1 MPRATAI
8 QSNFTAGELTP
19 RLAARTDLAKYH
31 NGVERLENFLIFPH
45 GGISRRGGTEFV
57 AEVKDV
63 TKTVRLFDFEFSN
76 IQTYIL
82 EIGENYIRFYSHD
95 SAGNWGVVVSN
106 SVPYEVTTTYLESE
120 LEELQFAQTGDD
132 LYIVHKNH
140 PPAILARFDHTNWT
154 ISDISF
160 IWDENTT
167 SPWSASN
174 YPTCVCFYEQRCWFA
189 GASNTPQTIWASRT
203 GATNYADMRL
213 FFNSTETGGT
223 TGDVYDYCALNYT
236 IATDRVNKILWLS
249 PGKILACGTVGGE
262 FTITSNNLNDA
273 ITPTN
278 VRIVRQSTY
287 GSADMMALRI
297 SDLVLFV
304 QRARRKVRQFIYEFQ
319 SDSYVAPDLT
329 LLAEHIT
336 QTDIVDMAF
345 QQEPD
350 SILWLVRGDGTLLG
364 LTYQRDQDVIAW
376 HRHILG
382 GSSDSSGT
390 QAQVE
395 SVASVPGISD
405 RDEVWVVVKRYING
419 QTTRYIERLRGGLSE
434 TATIDDSFF
443 VDAGLTYNATP
454 ATVISGL
461 SHLEGETVAVL
472 ADGGVIAPNPVV
484 SNGEITLDYAAS
496 LVHVGYPFK
505 STVKTMRLDVGSRDG
520 SAQGKT
526 GRVIKVTARLMDTAG
541 LNVGPDEE
549 HLDEIT
555 WRRDGSLMDHPLG
568 LFSGDKELPFPKGYE
583 DGLQIMMQQDKPLP
597 CTILGIISTSRT
609 NN

>member
-19 RLAARTDLAKYH
+19 RLAGRTDLTKYH
-31 NGVERLENFLIFPH
+31 NGVASMENFTVFPH
-45 GGISRRGGTEFV
+45 GGISRRGGTEFIN
-57 AEVKDV
+57 EVKDS
-63 TKTVRLFDFEFSN
+63 TKKTRLYKFEFSN
-76 IQTYIL
+76 IQTYFL
-82 EIGENYIRFYSHD
+82 EFGENYIRFYSYD
-95 SAGNWGVVVSN
+95 ASGNWGSVISN
-106 SVPYEVTTTYLESE
+106 SVPYEVVTTYLEDE
-120 LEELQFAQTGDD
+120 LAEMQFAQTGDD
-132 LYIVHKNH
+132 LYIVHPNH

-160 IWDENTT
+160 VWDENTS
-167 SPWSASN
+167 SPWSATN
-174 YPTCVCFYEQRCWFA
+174 YPTCVCFYEQRCWYA
-189 GASNTPQTIWASRT
+189 GASNAPQAIWASRT

-287 GSADMMALRI
+287 GSAAMPALRI

-304 QRARRKVRQFIYEFQ
+304 QRARRKVRQFTYQFQ

-336 QTDIVDMAF
+336 QTGIVDFAF

-350 SILWLVRGDGTLLG
+350 SILWLVRGDGELLG

-376 HRHILG
+376 HRHIIG
-382 GSSDSSGT
+382 GT
-390 QAQVE
+390 AAVVE
-395 SVASVPGISD
+395 SVASVPGITD
-405 RDEVWVVVKRYING
+405 RDEVWLVVKRFING
-419 QTTRYIERLRGGLSE
+419 ASKRYIERLRGGMNE
-434 TATIDDSFF
+434 TDPIEDSFF
-443 VDAGLTYNATP
+443 VDCGLTYNGTP
-454 ATVISGL
+454 TTSISGL
-461 SHLEGETVAVL
+461 DHLEGETVTVL
-472 ADGGVIAPNPVV
+472 ADGGVVAPDQVV
-484 SNGEITLDYAAS
+484 TGGAIILADAAS
-496 LVHVGYPFK
+496 IVHVGYSYK
-505 STVKTMRLDVGSRDG
+505 STVQTMRLDVGSMDG

-526 GRVIKVTARLMDTAG
+526 GRIIKVVVRLMRTAG
-541 LNVGPDEE
+541 LNVGPDID
-549 HLDEIT
+549 HLDELT
-555 WRRDGSLMDHPLG
+555 WRVDGSLMDHPLD
-568 LFSGDKELPFPKGYE
+568 LFSGDKKLPFPKGYE
-583 DGLQIMMQQDKPLP
+583 EGLQMVLMQDKALP
-597 CTILGIISTSRT
+597 CTILSIISTSRV